1 MVHLSP
7 ETQARLFNDFERLGL
22 KDSNGHGLGLSIVK
36 RIINKLGGEIRVE
49 SENINVRGCTFSFT
63 LKTYNS

>member
-22 KDSNGHGLGLSIVK
+22 KDSNGYGLGLSIVK